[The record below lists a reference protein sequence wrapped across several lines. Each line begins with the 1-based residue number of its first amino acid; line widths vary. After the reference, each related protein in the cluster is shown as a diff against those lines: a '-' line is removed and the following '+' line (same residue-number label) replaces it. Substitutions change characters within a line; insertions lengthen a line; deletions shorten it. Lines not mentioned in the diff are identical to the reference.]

1 MMFVGFFI
9 LFQLNN
15 IDVNETVEGDDRAFE
30 IWHEREDS
38 VRKYTLQ
45 ARTVTIKN
53 SWLRDLR
60 ELQQRYSMPAWSE
73 WDSMQFYFFLYLYC
87 LEFLAQLFIPNYFL
101 GSPDFDEILANCTA
115 ELGQTVKL
123 ACKVTGVPK
132 PAVTWYKGEAFPLWL
147 LAMWSDIQRLFH
159 EWFCLLVGC
168 RWTRSGGRSTSHHHR
183 GPWWF
188 LHTNPGQYD
197 CRWFWSVHVLCH
209 KSSWQCQ
216 YSGKDHS
223 SG

>member
-1 MMFVGFFI
+1 MIFVGFFI

-73 WDSMQFYFFLYLYC
+73 WDSMQFYFFLYLSIAWN
-87 LEFLAQLFIPNYFL
+87 F
-101 GSPDFDEILANCTA
+101 
-115 ELGQTVKL
+115 
-123 ACKVTGVPK
+123 
-132 PAVTWYKGEAFPLWL
+132 
-147 LAMWSDIQRLFH
+147 
-159 EWFCLLVGC
+159 
-168 RWTRSGGRSTSHHHR
+168 
-183 GPWWF
+183 
-188 LHTNPGQYD
+188 
-197 CRWFWSVHVLCH
+197 
-209 KSSWQCQ
+209 
-216 YSGKDHS
+216 
-223 SG
+223 

>member
-73 WDSMQFYFFLYLYC
+73 WDSMQFYFFLYLSIAWN
-87 LEFLAQLFIPNYFL
+87 F
-101 GSPDFDEILANCTA
+101 
-115 ELGQTVKL
+115 
-123 ACKVTGVPK
+123 
-132 PAVTWYKGEAFPLWL
+132 
-147 LAMWSDIQRLFH
+147 
-159 EWFCLLVGC
+159 
-168 RWTRSGGRSTSHHHR
+168 
-183 GPWWF
+183 
-188 LHTNPGQYD
+188 
-197 CRWFWSVHVLCH
+197 
-209 KSSWQCQ
+209 
-216 YSGKDHS
+216 
-223 SG
+223 

>member
-1 MMFVGFFI
+1 MFVGFFI

-73 WDSMQFYFFLYLYC
+73 WDSMQFYFFLYLSIAWN
-87 LEFLAQLFIPNYFL
+87 F
-101 GSPDFDEILANCTA
+101 
-115 ELGQTVKL
+115 
-123 ACKVTGVPK
+123 
-132 PAVTWYKGEAFPLWL
+132 
-147 LAMWSDIQRLFH
+147 
-159 EWFCLLVGC
+159 
-168 RWTRSGGRSTSHHHR
+168 
-183 GPWWF
+183 
-188 LHTNPGQYD
+188 
-197 CRWFWSVHVLCH
+197 
-209 KSSWQCQ
+209 
-216 YSGKDHS
+216 
-223 SG
+223 

>member
-73 WDSMQFYFFLYLYC
+73 WDSMQFYFFLYLPIAWN
-87 LEFLAQLFIPNYFL
+87 F
-101 GSPDFDEILANCTA
+101 
-115 ELGQTVKL
+115 
-123 ACKVTGVPK
+123 
-132 PAVTWYKGEAFPLWL
+132 
-147 LAMWSDIQRLFH
+147 
-159 EWFCLLVGC
+159 
-168 RWTRSGGRSTSHHHR
+168 
-183 GPWWF
+183 
-188 LHTNPGQYD
+188 
-197 CRWFWSVHVLCH
+197 
-209 KSSWQCQ
+209 
-216 YSGKDHS
+216 
-223 SG
+223 

>member
-1 MMFVGFFI
+1 MFVGFFI

-73 WDSMQFYFFLYLYC
+73 WDC
-87 LEFLAQLFIPNYFL
+87 
-101 GSPDFDEILANCTA
+101 
-115 ELGQTVKL
+115 
-123 ACKVTGVPK
+123 
-132 PAVTWYKGEAFPLWL
+132 
-147 LAMWSDIQRLFH
+147 
-159 EWFCLLVGC
+159 
-168 RWTRSGGRSTSHHHR
+168 STSFTFFFT
-183 GPWWF
+183 F
-188 LHTNPGQYD
+188 LLLGICSTAFYAKLFSRFP
-197 CRWFWSVHVLCH
+197 
-209 KSSWQCQ
+209 
-216 YSGKDHS
+216 
-223 SG
+223 

>member
-1 MMFVGFFI
+1 MMLVGFFI

-73 WDSMQFYFFLYLYC
+73 WDSMQFYFFLYLSIAWN
-87 LEFLAQLFIPNYFL
+87 F
-101 GSPDFDEILANCTA
+101 
-115 ELGQTVKL
+115 
-123 ACKVTGVPK
+123 
-132 PAVTWYKGEAFPLWL
+132 
-147 LAMWSDIQRLFH
+147 
-159 EWFCLLVGC
+159 
-168 RWTRSGGRSTSHHHR
+168 
-183 GPWWF
+183 
-188 LHTNPGQYD
+188 
-197 CRWFWSVHVLCH
+197 
-209 KSSWQCQ
+209 
-216 YSGKDHS
+216 
-223 SG
+223 

>member
-1 MMFVGFFI
+1 MLVGFFI

-73 WDSMQFYFFLYLYC
+73 WDSMQFYFFLYLSIAWN
-87 LEFLAQLFIPNYFL
+87 F
-101 GSPDFDEILANCTA
+101 
-115 ELGQTVKL
+115 
-123 ACKVTGVPK
+123 
-132 PAVTWYKGEAFPLWL
+132 
-147 LAMWSDIQRLFH
+147 
-159 EWFCLLVGC
+159 
-168 RWTRSGGRSTSHHHR
+168 
-183 GPWWF
+183 
-188 LHTNPGQYD
+188 
-197 CRWFWSVHVLCH
+197 
-209 KSSWQCQ
+209 
-216 YSGKDHS
+216 
-223 SG
+223 

>member
-1 MMFVGFFI
+1 MMFVGFLI

-73 WDSMQFYFFLYLYC
+73 WDSMQFYFFLY
-87 LEFLAQLFIPNYFL
+87 FSIAWNF
-101 GSPDFDEILANCTA
+101 
-115 ELGQTVKL
+115 
-123 ACKVTGVPK
+123 
-132 PAVTWYKGEAFPLWL
+132 
-147 LAMWSDIQRLFH
+147 
-159 EWFCLLVGC
+159 
-168 RWTRSGGRSTSHHHR
+168 
-183 GPWWF
+183 
-188 LHTNPGQYD
+188 
-197 CRWFWSVHVLCH
+197 
-209 KSSWQCQ
+209 
-216 YSGKDHS
+216 
-223 SG
+223 